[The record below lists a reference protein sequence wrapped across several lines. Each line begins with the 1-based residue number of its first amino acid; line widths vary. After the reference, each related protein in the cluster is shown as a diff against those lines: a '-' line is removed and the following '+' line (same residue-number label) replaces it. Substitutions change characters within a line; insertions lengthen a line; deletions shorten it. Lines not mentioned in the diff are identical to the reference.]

1 MTRLSPRLFALF
13 LIFLIASI
21 YPQLPMISPEA
32 QRGYPYPP
40 VVGDSWV
47 YTVGDV
53 GEDGSFT
60 ETGTLSINITSRAG
74 GDLYIL
80 RETSEGFIGESYSE
94 YTISGN
100 WSIINQ
106 SIPLYSTN
114 IEYRPPA
121 PYIYHPRSSSDSFA
135 INTSITLYTE
145 TPNGTMVMRGIQSIS
160 YSVVNTTWIVFK
172 GVKIQA
178 YVVHENIRITVS
190 NPEYNVTSESITD
203 GYYIIN
209 NSFKLYFVAQ
219 FTTET
224 TYPDGSQYS
233 STTKAILQSYSLTP
247 DPLATTQTTTAQE
260 TRTSPTTTTRI
271 TTTTTAE
278 ATTTRTTRTTETTTT
293 PIQTTTQAGYGQ
305 AYTLLISIARMG
317 NYSGPDIPLRIRIQ
331 NLATGETI
339 ASVEVSKT
347 YSLRLPPSTYV
358 ISIEDLSGGGGGAYY
373 RFLEWRISVDGSS
386 RSSQDPSIQIRLD
399 RDTVITAVFEFYTLQ
414 QGVGGSQQV
423 TQTQTQRTT
432 TATTA
437 VITNTTAMRT
447 AAQPPVPQQTTRPPA
462 IGGGETGASLPP
474 MESPQQP
481 WYSSPLVI
489 GSIAG
494 GGAAALAA
502 FIVLRRRASGKPL
515 GGGYHG
521 GGSEYMQTRP
531 EQATAPQTPQAM
543 QQTAITAQPAQPGQ
557 PVAGYKI
564 CQRCGTQ
571 NPEQARFCRR
581 CGERLPDIPASPAQP
596 VQGGKVC
603 PRCGATAR
611 QEARFCPRCGSQL

>member
-1 MTRLSPRLFALF
+1 MTRLSPRYFALF
-13 LIFLIASI
+13 LIVLIASI

-32 QRGYPYPP
+32 QRGHPYSP

-60 ETGTLSINITSRAG
+60 ETGTLSINITSRVG
-74 GDLYIL
+74 GDMYIL
-80 RETSEGFIGESYSE
+80 RETSKGVVGESYSE

-178 YVVHENIRITVS
+178 YVVHEKIRITMS

-224 TYPDGSQYS
+224 TYSDGSQYS
-233 STTKAILQSYSLTP
+233 STTKAIIQSYSLSP
-247 DPLATTQTTTAQE
+247 DPLATTQTTTQE
-260 TRTSPTTTTRI
+260 TRTSPTT

-278 ATTTRTTRTTETTTT
+278 ATTTRATRTTETAAT
-293 PIQTTTQAGYGQ
+293 PTQTTTQGGYGQ
-305 AYTLLISIARMG
+305 VYTLLISIARMG

-331 NLATGETI
+331 NLATGETV
-339 ASVEVSKT
+339 ASVEVNKT

-358 ISIEDLSGGGGGAYY
+358 ISIEDLSGDRGGAYY
-373 RFLEWRISVDGSS
+373 RFLEWRISMEGSS

-399 RDTVITAVFEFYTLQ
+399 RDIVLTAVFEFYTIQ
-414 QGVGGSQQV
+414 QGVGGGQQV
-423 TQTQTQRTT
+423 TQTQTQRTA

-437 VITNTTAMRT
+437 VMTNTTATRT
-447 AAQPPVPQQTTRPPA
+447 VTQPPVPQQTTRPPV
-462 IGGGETGASLPP
+462 IGGGETGAPLPP
-474 MESPQQP
+474 IESPQQP

-502 FIVLRRRASGKPL
+502 FIVLRRRVSGKPL
-515 GGGYHG
+515 GGGYHR

-543 QQTAITAQPAQPGQ
+543 QQNAITSQPAQPDQ

-564 CQRCGTQ
+564 CQRCGAQ

-581 CGERLPDIPASPAQP
+581 CGERLPDVLASSVQP

-611 QEARFCPRCGSQL
+611 QEARFCPRCGSPL